1 MNGTRTL
8 VAGLSIAALA
18 LIGATTPVRAAG
30 PAAPSATPACNPAKL
45 RLALDDRDGD
55 FNGMSHGGTEVSLR
69 NLGPD
74 CSLPALLP
82 VAFYDARGK
91 RLPVQARSTPA
102 PRPARLRLGG
112 GHRATMALR
121 WVSGPVYARNRSAH
135 VAEVRVQVGAASLRA
150 PLDVTLYGA
159 AATPIVLDRTPL
171 RAMEG
176 MAADR

>member
-1 MNGTRTL
+1 MKCTRAFA
-8 VAGLSIAALA
+8 AGLSIAALA
-18 LIGATTPVRAAG
+18 LIGAATPVRAAV
-30 PAAPSATPACNPAKL
+30 PAAPPAAPACDPARL
-45 RLALDDRDGD
+45 RLALDGRDGD
-55 FNGMSHGGTEVSLR
+55 FNGMSHGGTEVSIR

-82 VAFYDARGK
+82 VALYDARGVK
-91 RLPVQARSTPA
+91 LPVQARTAPA

-112 GHRATMALR
+112 GHRAAMSLR

-150 PLDVTLYGA
+150 PLDAVMYGA
-159 AATPIVLDRTPL
+159 AGAPIALDRTPL